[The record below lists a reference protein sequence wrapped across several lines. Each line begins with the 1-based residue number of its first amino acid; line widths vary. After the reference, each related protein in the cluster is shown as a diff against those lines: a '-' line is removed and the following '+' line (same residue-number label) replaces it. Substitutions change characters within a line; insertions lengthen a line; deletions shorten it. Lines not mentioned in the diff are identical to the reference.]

1 MRVTASPPCY
11 SGGCRAPPSGR
22 AEPSRAVPGRAAMAM
37 DGECGRKVPEGRC
50 LSPGLPSRRLV
61 VVGGRGAGGGLGTC
75 RLGVGRG
82 GCGCCSGFEE
92 KSLSVV

>member
-1 MRVTASPPCY
+1 MRVTASPPRY

-50 LSPGLPSRRLV
+50 PSPGLPSRRLV
-61 VVGGRGAGGGLGTC
+61 VVGGRGAGGGSAVPACSQAGLE
-75 RLGVGRG
+75 G
-82 GCGCCSGFEE
+82 GLWPQQWF
-92 KSLSVV
+92 